1 MKDKLVRIYLQK
13 EKENIRNFSLGSE
26 LNTLL
31 FEKVIDVEKLEEQV
45 TVSDEDV
52 LKINQFTKML
62 LENCVMPLVIPR
74 MKKWTVKD
82 NT

>member
-52 LKINQFTKML
+52 LKINQ
-62 LENCVMPLVIPR
+62 
-74 MKKWTVKD
+74 
-82 NT
+82 